1 MKTILVPVDLSS
13 ATTRVSDAAR
23 DLAKLIHARLL
34 FVHIV
39 QPQPLYPGDFLA
51 FDAGEVA
58 EAAQAEEKRAARRLH
73 ALARR
78 YASRKI
84 PVRTWQGTGQPAGEI
99 LSQAAASKAD
109 YIVIGSHGH
118 GAAYDLLIG
127 SAAQGVLRKAR
138 CPMLVIPI
146 KRR

>member
-1 MKTILVPVDLSS
+1 MKTILVPVDLST
-13 ATTRVSDAAR
+13 ATTRVCDAAR

-34 FVHIV
+34 LVHVV
-39 QPQPLYPGDFLA
+39 QPQPIYPGDFLA
-51 FDAGEVA
+51 YDAGAVA
-58 EAAQAEEKRAARRLH
+58 ETARAEEKRASRKLH

-78 YASRKI
+78 YASRKM
-84 PVRTWQGTGQPAGEI
+84 PVQTWQGTGQPAWGI

-127 SAAQGVLRKAR
+127 SAAQGVLRRAR
-138 CPMLVIPI
+138 CPVLVIPI